1 MKRLSA
7 LLALLMLVTLFVQA
21 QPRQVTGTV
30 TGSDDGMPLP
40 GVSIQVKGTTSG
52 GSTDMDGK
60 FSLNVP
66 AGANVLVFS
75 FVGYKA
81 QEVEIGDRTIVN
93 VILETE
99 SLKVEEVIVTA
110 LGIKRSEKATGYA
123 IQGVKGDE
131 IMKAREANMVNSL
144 QGKIAGA
151 VITNT
156 SGAVGAS
163 SRIVLRGAGS
173 LGGSNQPL
181 FVVDGVPL
189 SNGNFGSTATDGV
202 NRGSG
207 VSDIN
212 PNDIESISVL
222 KGPNA
227 AALYGSR
234 AAAGVIIIT
243 TKSGTKTKGFGV
255 TYNNTSSFETPLRL
269 PSYQNG
275 YGQGSGGKFFFVN
288 GKGGGVNDGVD
299 ESWGPRLDVGLMI
312 PQWDSPVD
320 PVTGV
325 RQATP
330 WVSRP
335 DNVKDFF
342 EVGHSITHNVAIDG
356 GDENAKFRFSYTN
369 FDQVGMVPNTGQTRN
384 TLSLNATASPHPKL
398 TVTAAASYI
407 KTNSDNMPGYG
418 YDAQNVMQQFIWSG
432 RQVDIPGLKQYKNAD
447 GTKRNWNYNYHN
459 NPYFTLHE
467 NLNGMERD
475 RFYGNTHVSYKLTDW
490 LIAKGGLGIDYYT
503 NLNTNRCAW
512 GDNDN
517 KFGYYNEDKQS
528 FREVNTDFLLMFNK
542 NITEEIGFS
551 LNAGLNRM
559 DQYYQTN
566 YVAANEL
573 AVEGVYNV
581 LNSKVTPVAQN
592 RLEKKRV
599 NSALFSGQLSWK
611 SGVFIDFTGR
621 NDWSSTLPDGNNSY
635 FYPSISVSGIITDLL
650 KIESNILS
658 FAKARVSWA
667 QVGSD
672 TSPYALK
679 ETMAFGSGWNAGTK
693 LLNMGVPNN
702 LPNDKLM
709 PEKTTSLEIG
719 GNFRFFMDRVNFD
732 VTYYDSKTTDQI
744 LSVPISPASG
754 YTSKNINAG
763 EITNK
768 GIEMSLGLVPIKTAS
783 GFEWNVTI
791 NFAKNKNEVVSL
803 APGVDRYVL
812 GSYWSLQVMA
822 IPGEPFGSL
831 YGYDVARDPNGNV
844 LHTNGLP
851 DQGELKILGNYS
863 PDWVGGINNEFTYKN
878 WNFGFL
884 IDTRQG
890 GDIYSM
896 TNSWGRYA
904 GVLEE
909 TLYGREDGIVGTGT
923 KLAADGVTYVP
934 NDIVVT
940 AEAYNHAAYAD
951 GIASSSVFDAS
962 FIKLREVK
970 VGYTINK
977 IGKLPFRDLSINLIG
992 RNLAILQAN
1001 APHIDPETAF
1011 SNNNAQGLEF
1021 GQLPSARSFGFSVS
1035 VKL

>member
-21 QPRQVTGTV
+21 QSRQVTGIV

-40 GVSIQVKGTTSG
+40 GVSIQVTGTTSG
-52 GSTDMDGK
+52 GTTDMDGK
-60 FSLNVP
+60 FNVTVP
-66 AGANVLVFS
+66 DGSGKLVFR
-75 FVGYKA
+75 FVGYKQ
-81 QEVEIGDRTIVN
+81 QEVVIGDRTIVN

-131 IMKAREANMVNSL
+131 IMKARESNMINSL

-163 SRIVLRGAGS
+163 SRIVLRGASS

-181 FVVDGVPL
+181 FVVDGVPI
-189 SNGNFGSTATDGV
+189 SNGNFGSTDNDGV

-243 TKSGTKTKGFGV
+243 TKSGSKTNGFGV
-255 TYNNTSSFETPLRL
+255 TYNNTTSFETPLRL
-269 PSYQNG
+269 PDYQNG
-275 YGQGSGGKFFFVN
+275 YGQGSGGRYSYLN

-299 ESWGPRLDVGLMI
+299 ESWGPKLDAGLML
-312 PQWDSPVD
+312 PQWNSPVD
-320 PVTGV
+320 PITGV
-325 RQATP
+325 REATP
-330 WVSRP
+330 WVSQP

-342 EVGHSITHNVAIDG
+342 EVGQSVTHNVAIDG
-356 GDENAKFRFSYTN
+356 GDDNAKFRFSYTN
-369 FDQVGMVPNTGQTRN
+369 FDQKGMVPNTDQQRN
-384 TLSLNATASPHPKL
+384 TLSLNATASPHKRL
-398 TVTAAASYI
+398 TVTTAASYI
-407 KTNSDNMPGYG
+407 KTTSDNMPGYG

-432 RQVDIPGLKQYKNAD
+432 RQVDIPGLKQYTNAD
-447 GTKRNWNYNYHN
+447 GTKRNWIYQYHN
-459 NPYFTLHE
+459 NPYFTLNE
-467 NLNGMERD
+467 NLNGMARD
-475 RFYGNTHVSYKLTDW
+475 RFFGNAHVSFKIADW
-490 LIAKGGLGIDYYT
+490 LIAKAGSGVDYYT
-503 NLNTNRCAW
+503 NLNTNRAAW
-512 GDNDN
+512 GDTDN
-517 KFGYYNEDKQS
+517 KFGYYNEGQQTN
-528 FREVNTDFLLMFNK
+528 REVNSDFLLMFNK
-542 NITEEIGFS
+542 NITEDIGFS
-551 LNAGLNRM
+551 LNLGANRM
-559 DQYYQTN
+559 DSYYHSN
-566 YVAANEL
+566 LVAANEL
-573 AVEGVYNV
+573 AVDGVYNV

-592 RLEKKRV
+592 YMSRKRV
-599 NSALFSGQLSWK
+599 NSLYFSGQASWK
-611 SGVFIDFTGR
+611 NMVFLDFTGR

-635 FYPSISVSGIITDLL
+635 FYPSVSVSAVVTDLF
-650 KIESNILS
+650 KIESSVLS

-672 TSPYALK
+672 TSPYQLQ
-679 ETMAFGSGWNAGTK
+679 ESMAFGGGWNASTK
-693 LLNMGVPNN
+693 LLNMAVPNN
-702 LPNDKLM
+702 LPNNELR
-709 PEKTTSLEIG
+709 PEKTTSLEVG
-719 GNFRFFMDRVNFD
+719 ANLRFFMNRANLD
-732 VTYYDSKTTDQI
+732 VTYYSAKTVDQI
-744 LSVPISPASG
+744 LSAPVSPTTG
-754 YTSKNINAG
+754 YLSKNINAG

-768 GIEMSLGLVPIKTAS
+768 GIELSLGITPVKTAS
-783 GFEWNVTI
+783 GFEWNMTI

-803 APGVDRYVL
+803 ADGVDQYVL
-812 GSYWSLQVMA
+812 GTYWSLQVMA
-822 IPGEPFGSL
+822 IPGQPFGSL
-831 YGYDVARDPNGNV
+831 LGYDVARDPDGNV
-844 LHTNGLP
+844 LNTNGLP
-851 DQGELKILGNYS
+851 TAGDLKILGNYS
-863 PDWVGGINNEFTYKN
+863 PDWIGGINNEFIYKN
-878 WNFGFL
+878 FNFGFL

-890 GDIYSM
+890 GELYTM

-909 TLYGREDGIVGTGT
+909 TLYGREDGLVGTGT
-923 KLAADGVTYVP
+923 MLAADGVTYVP
-934 NDIVVT
+934 NNVVVS

-951 GIASSSVFDAS
+951 GIAQPSVFDAS

-970 VGYTINK
+970 IGYTFNK
-977 IGKLPFRDLSINLIG
+977 VGKLPIRDLSINLIG
-992 RNLAILQAN
+992 RNLAILQASI
-1001 APHIDPETAF
+1001 PHVDPETAF
-1011 SNNNAQGLEF
+1011 SNGNAQGIEF